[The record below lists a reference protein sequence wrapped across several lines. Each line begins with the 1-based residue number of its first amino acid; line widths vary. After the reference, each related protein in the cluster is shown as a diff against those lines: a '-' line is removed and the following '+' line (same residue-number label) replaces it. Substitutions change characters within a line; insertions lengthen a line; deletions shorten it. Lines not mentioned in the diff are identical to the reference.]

1 MGLNP
6 ILPTTAATDIT
17 FGGTPVSYKA
27 VVNSYNIATD
37 RNRFNGTT
45 FDNENDGMAY
55 YYGSNEYTATLT
67 GLQYEGDATAGLGI
81 GIERFDGQA
90 FEITANTNSTVS
102 GTANPSRGSTGRDA
116 GSVGSDSITFNASGV
131 TVAWDR
137 GTT

>member
-1 MGLNP
+1 MSLLA
-6 ILPTTAATDIT
+6 ILPTTASTDVT

-45 FDNENDGMAY
+45 FSNENDGMTY
-55 YYGSNEYTATLT
+55 LYGSSEYTITLT

-81 GIERFDGQA
+81 GIDQFDNTA
-90 FEITANTNSTVS
+90 FEITANTSSTVS

-116 GSVGSDSITFNASGV
+116 GSVGSDSITFNGGAV
-131 TVAWDR
+131 TIAWDR
-137 GTT
+137 GA